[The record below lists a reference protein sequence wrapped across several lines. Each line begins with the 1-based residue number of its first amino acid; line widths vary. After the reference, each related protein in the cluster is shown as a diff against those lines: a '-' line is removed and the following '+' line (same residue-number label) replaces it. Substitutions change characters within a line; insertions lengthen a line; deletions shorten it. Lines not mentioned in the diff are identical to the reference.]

1 MATTST
7 QRAQTLKLLGARS
20 MMRLKDFA
28 AHGIGPETLAR
39 LVREGIVVRPA
50 RGLYQLAEP
59 RGISFELLAEEGFHA
74 GALVQSVGAGQWVL
88 RAMARAVAVL
98 AWPASVR
105 RLERH

>member
-1 MATTST
+1 VFAR
-7 QRAQTLKLLGARS
+7 QRQELLHVFH
-20 MMRLKDFA
+20 DV
-28 AHGIGPETLAR
+28 LAR
-39 LVREGIVVRPA
+39 QQEL
-50 RGLYQLAEP
+50 QLAEP